1 MKNSTCILLI
11 LALAACGQKSELS
24 IADASRQFCDCFKS
38 KTTGSVDERLS
49 PCLQEIGDK
58 KNNEWNNEGL
68 TDPDSIKNRLSN
80 FSLAV
85 MLDMMETCDSY
96 FIAINELY
104 DNGYP
109 IDTTQLNRDAVS
121 DLSIKIKTETNKD
134 SLKSLLHRKSYK
146 LIRSR
151 DFELALQA
159 LDSIKSL
166 DGDDYNSSLASA
178 YIFNQQGL
186 HDKALDEINR
196 AIELSGNQYLKL
208 YAEIARQKKR
218 TSKE

>member
-1 MKNSTCILLI
+1 
-11 LALAACGQKSELS
+11 
-24 IADASRQFCDCFKS
+24 
-38 KTTGSVDERLS
+38 
-49 PCLQEIGDK
+49 LQEIGDK

-68 TDPDSIKNRLSN
+68 TDPDSIRNRLSE

-85 MLDMMETCDSY
+85 MLDMMGTCANY
-96 FIAINELY
+96 FVAINELY

-109 IDTTQLNRDAVS
+109 IDTTQVNRHAVS
-121 DLSIKIKTETNKD
+121 ELSIRIKTETNKD
-134 SLKSLLHRKSYK
+134 SLKSLLHRKSNK

-151 DFELALQA
+151 DLDLALQA

-166 DGDDYNSSLASA
+166 DGNDYNSSLASA
-178 YIFNQQGL
+178 YIFNKRGL
-186 HDKALDEINR
+186 HDKAIDEINR

-218 TSKE
+218 TSKK